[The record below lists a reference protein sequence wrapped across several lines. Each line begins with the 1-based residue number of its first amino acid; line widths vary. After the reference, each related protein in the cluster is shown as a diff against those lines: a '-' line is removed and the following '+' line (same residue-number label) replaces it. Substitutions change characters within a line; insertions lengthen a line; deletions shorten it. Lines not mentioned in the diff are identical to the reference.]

1 MNSSSSIVEWSIA
14 LVLFGGLVAAAEI
27 GFWSGRRKHRDS
39 EDSNQLGAI
48 QGAILGLLALLLG
61 FSFSGASERF
71 SGRVQLIVEEANAIG
86 TLWLR
91 IDLLPDAKQ
100 AELRDNLRR
109 YVAERIAFYE
119 ARDAAANGKAIAG
132 SEALQAQLWAAVV
145 SAAKAKPE
153 LAQVLLP
160 PVNEVIDLH
169 GRRVGASQRHL
180 PVLVLLLLLTCS
192 VVAVGAVSYGGG
204 VAGKRSPVLT
214 NAMAFLVAAV
224 LWAIIDLDH
233 PRRGLIQT
241 GQQPMLDLQKS
252 LQSPA
257 IAPR

>member
-1 MNSSSSIVEWSIA
+1 MNSSSSLVEWSIA

-119 ARDAAANGKAIAG
+119 ARDAAANGKAIAE
-132 SEALQAQLWAAVV
+132 SEALHGRIWAAVV

-153 LAQVLLP
+153 LAQVLPP